1 MATFPLHSCR
11 MDLLRGRDGGA
22 RSLDAHDGDGA
33 RFRAAVE
40 ADAATGATLAL
51 VLSGVDAV
59 VVQFRAQE
67 QHLGRTGFDAQ
78 AAAFAFVL
86 IDSHVAARNR
96 HNTSFP
102 DLLT

>member
-11 MDLLRGRDGGA
+11 MDLLRGCESGA
-22 RSLDAHDGDGA
+22 RSLDAHHGDGA
-33 RFRAAVE
+33 GFGAAVE
-40 ADAATGATLAL
+40 ADAATGAALAL

-67 QHLGRTGFDAQ
+67 QHLGRTGFNAK

-86 IDSHVAARNR
+86 IDSYVATCDSHV
-96 HNTSFP
+96 H
-102 DLLT
+102 L